1 MRRQRLV
8 IITSAVAIGLAV
20 LAVLFGVGYERLWLP
35 SRPVAQVNG
44 ESLSR
49 SGYWTERRNEIARNL
64 SQNIK
69 NLVLLSSLG
78 PQLTQQI
85 AGQIPPLND
94 EIPNIRTNPVDDAT
108 VNGWIDRQLIIQ
120 GASAL
125 NIQVDDGEIS
135 QQLVADL
142 GSAFPPPAPPPT
154 TTATITPTAAL
165 TSTATTTETASTS
178 TPASTAT
185 ATPGGPTETP
195 APTETLEPTTP
206 PTATP
211 LPAEALTQQDAM
223 IGRLFDGYLGA
234 LMQTGGQTNLTIADL
249 KAALRDQYLRQ
260 GLTNKIQAQ
269 LVPEASFTPTTDPSS
284 IETRHILIAVTE
296 PLTATDRE
304 AAYAQRR
311 PEAEEILAQLR
322 GGADFATLAQERSDD
337 AATKNEGGTLPS
349 FDKDGKTQDGN
360 QFDPAFVQATQAL
373 QEGDISDLVRTP
385 FGWHIIQLV
394 KRTVD
399 SKENQ
404 LQAERQKKFDE
415 WLTQQRAAASIEHF
429 PPQTPTPS
437 PEPTP
442 EGTAAPLPT
451 MSLYNT
457 PTATPFPTPELTTTT
472 TLTESTTLPAATIP
486 VVEETP
492 TGTPTPPAATTPPAG
507 SPPTGAPTLPATSP
521 AVGATPTGTP
531 RP

>member
-1 MRRQRLV
+1 
-8 IITSAVAIGLAV
+8 
-20 LAVLFGVGYERLWLP
+20 
-35 SRPVAQVNG
+35 
-44 ESLSR
+44 
-49 SGYWTERRNEIARNL
+49 
-64 SQNIK
+64 
-69 NLVLLSSLG
+69 
-78 PQLTQQI
+78 
-85 AGQIPPLND
+85 
-94 EIPNIRTNPVDDAT
+94 
-108 VNGWIDRQLIIQ
+108 
-120 GASAL
+120 
-125 NIQVDDGEIS
+125 
-135 QQLVADL
+135 
-142 GSAFPPPAPPPT
+142 
-154 TTATITPTAAL
+154 
-165 TSTATTTETASTS
+165 
-178 TPASTAT
+178 
-185 ATPGGPTETP
+185 
-195 APTETLEPTTP
+195 
-206 PTATP
+206 
-211 LPAEALTQQDAM
+211 
-223 IGRLFDGYLGA
+223 
-234 LMQTGGQTNLTIADL
+234 
-249 KAALRDQYLRQ
+249 
-260 GLTNKIQAQ
+260 
-269 LVPEASFTPTTDPSS
+269 VPEASFTPTTDPSS

-404 LQAERQKKFDE
+404 LQTERQKKFDE
-415 WLTQQRAAASIEHF
+415 WLTKQRAAASIEHF

-442 EGTAAPLPT
+442 EGTAVPLPT

-486 VVEETP
+486 VEETP
-492 TGTPTPPAATTPPAG
+492 TGTPTPPAATTLPAATTPPAG
-507 SPPTGAPTLPATSP
+507 SPPTGAPTLPATGP